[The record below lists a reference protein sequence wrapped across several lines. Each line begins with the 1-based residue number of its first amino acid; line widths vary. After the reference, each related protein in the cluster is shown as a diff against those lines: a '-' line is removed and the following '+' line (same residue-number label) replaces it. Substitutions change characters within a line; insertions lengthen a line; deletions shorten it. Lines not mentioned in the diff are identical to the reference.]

1 MADAAAAGGGEEEAP
16 LVPYVLG
23 LPIALPL
30 PVAVSRL
37 DAAVPRKARSRPLPR
52 AKPAGLWAFR
62 LPVPL
67 PKEAKTSPE
76 EARSPRPQ
84 RLLSA
89 CLGLGAPDTKSAA
102 TEERPAKRARRCVQ
116 CGSVD
121 TPQWRSGPMGPST
134 LCNACGVRLRAVGA
148 LRETAQMRPPPA
160 ATPRKAAD
168 PPPAES
174 PASVSSP
181 DNLICPRPAPLGDVY
196 LVRKQPKRERRP
208 PRKEASPPPPAAIYL
223 VKKKKPSKKPWR
235 PRNTGQRC
243 LHCGTTSTPQW
254 REGPM
259 GRHTLCNA
267 CGVRY
272 RQGRLLP
279 EYRPAASPTF
289 VPSEH
294 ASRHR
299 EVLQLHCRQQ
309 GTNKQPP
316 RKQQAKPVV
325 DDGRSLLDQCIGA
338 PESDD
343 EDDKNNVF
351 LLRRVRPVKDEYPPT
366 PLHWP
371 QPQPV
376 DDDPRVGGSGNNGSV
391 PGRDD
396 APGSLDSLL
405 LDGPSAPL
413 IVDRDEF
420 LVS

>member
-1 MADAAAAGGGEEEAP
+1 VVGNIGPHHILLGSLLKIAFFLLAAQPPGLGPRTRRSTATTSDMADAAAAGGGEEEAP

-148 LRETAQMRPPPA
+148 LRETVQMRPPPA

-174 PASVSSP
+174 PASVSSL
-181 DNLICPRPAPLGDVY
+181 DSLICPRPAPLGDVY
-196 LVRKQPKRERRP
+196 LVRKQPKLEKQRA
-208 PRKEASPPPPAAIYL
+208 PRSCRLSMPAGTA
-223 VKKKKPSKKPWR
+223 
-235 PRNTGQRC
+235 RC
-243 LHCGTTSTPQW
+243 SSCTAGSMAVISSLHGS
-254 REGPM
+254 
-259 GRHTLCNA
+259 
-267 CGVRY
+267 
-272 RQGRLLP
+272 
-279 EYRPAASPTF
+279 S
-289 VPSEH
+289 
-294 ASRHR
+294 
-299 EVLQLHCRQQ
+299 
-309 GTNKQPP
+309 
-316 RKQQAKPVV
+316 
-325 DDGRSLLDQCIGA
+325 SL
-338 PESDD
+338 
-343 EDDKNNVF
+343 N
-351 LLRRVRPVKDEYPPT
+351 
-366 PLHWP
+366 PL
-371 QPQPV
+371 
-376 DDDPRVGGSGNNGSV
+376 
-391 PGRDD
+391 
-396 APGSLDSLL
+396 LDSLL
-405 LDGPSAPL
+405 FHGLLAPL
-413 IVDRDEF
+413 IVDRDELF
-420 LVS
+420 GQLSR